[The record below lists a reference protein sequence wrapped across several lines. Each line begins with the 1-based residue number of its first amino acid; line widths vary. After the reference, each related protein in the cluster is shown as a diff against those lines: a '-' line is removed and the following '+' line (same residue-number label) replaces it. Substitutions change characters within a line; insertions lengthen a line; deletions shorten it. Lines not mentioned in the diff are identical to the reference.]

1 MRKKC
6 TEKDDKILTLRGR
19 SKGATGYP
27 AVPKKCPSKQHV
39 QKKCTEEVDKRST
52 QGVDLNTVSY
62 TERLHHLGI
71 PSLELCRLYFD
82 LIYCYK
88 IVFGLVHVKFVYFFT
103 PSTSSRTRGHPN
115 TLFKSHCCTATR
127 RNFVTERVIN
137 VWNQLPSTVIFSSLA
152 CFRWSIESVDFI
164 LNVIKLFCFYCQW

>member
-1 MRKKC
+1 VRKKC

-137 VWNQLPSTVIFSSLA
+137 MWNQLPSTVIFSSLA
-152 CFRWSIESVDFI
+152 CLRRSIESVDFTDY
-164 LNVIKLFCFYCQW
+164 LKCN